1 MGRQGAA
8 ARAVRARGDDHRAA
22 AQLPVA
28 LPSAR
33 HQVEFFASFHD
44 PTAMA
49 LQALGPD
56 RARALKAEL
65 LVLARRFDVSEND
78 TLALRLDYLEAV
90 VRKPDWL

>member
-1 MGRQGAA
+1 M
-8 ARAVRARGDDHRAA
+8 
-22 AQLPVA
+22 
-28 LPSAR
+28 
-33 HQVEFFASFHD
+33 EFFASFHD

-90 VRKPDWL
+90 VGKPGWL